1 MVNMSDDLH
10 QLAVAV
16 AGGLTQQKLT
26 SDTGC
31 TGLPYGSV
39 ETGEI
44 RDLTGAWLNGH
55 PSMEP

>member
-1 MVNMSDDLH
+1 MLRNT
-10 QLAVAV
+10 A
-16 AGGLTQQKLT
+16 KLR

-44 RDLTGAWLNGH
+44 RDLTGHG
-55 PSMEP
+55 